1 MINSL
6 RLGICCGIWQPFDR
20 CFQLSVL
27 VKGAMLWT
35 VFRKYYSPFLLAIS
49 TTPNSAHCVCVQRSG
64 IIFADQVTLTNLNNA
79 MNQNRYCTLY
89 TVNAGWH
96 IYIRRTISYFWILS
110 SCQLFVNYH
119 ERIISPSLLHRR
131 LELSNWQ
138 PKGKAY
144 FHLVLVGEP

>member
-1 MINSL
+1 MLAENSQLVSFAGKLINSL

-49 TTPNSAHCVCVQRSG
+49 TTPNSAHCVCVCPKKWNYLCRSG
-64 IIFADQVTLTNLNNA
+64 HLDESKEWNEPKQI
-79 MNQNRYCTLY
+79 LY
-89 TVNAGWH
+89 TLNAGWH
-96 IYIRRTISYFWILS
+96 IYIRRTIPYFWFLS

-119 ERIISPSLLHRR
+119 DWTTDSPKER
-131 LELSNWQ
+131 Q
-138 PKGKAY
+138 V
-144 FHLVLVGEP
+144 FT